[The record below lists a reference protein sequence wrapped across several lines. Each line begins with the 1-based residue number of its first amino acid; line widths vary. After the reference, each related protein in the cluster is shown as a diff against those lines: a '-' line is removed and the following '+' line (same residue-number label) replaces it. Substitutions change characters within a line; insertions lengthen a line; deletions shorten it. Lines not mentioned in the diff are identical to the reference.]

1 MSDQFDNSEEP
12 ESRLQIQ
19 IQQAERLADLGFWEW
34 DMVENCLT
42 YCSEGYA
49 RILGTTVDECV
60 GMSSYED
67 WLMVHPMDRN
77 HYRTYLDAEK
87 QTHPG
92 SESTEI
98 EYRIIT
104 PDGSVRHIYEI
115 SETIKNESG
124 EIIKNSGTLQDITNR
139 KRLDEELIRM
149 EKLETVGVLAG
160 GFAHDL
166 NDLLTAILGE
176 LSLAKSS
183 TDPEDKK
190 KIAEAERIS
199 KQVKSLTK
207 QLLVFSKGGT
217 PIRETVDL
225 RDSLRDWIK
234 LSLSGSNVAVE
245 YCIADD
251 LRQVDIDTGQIN
263 QVINNLVMN
272 AKESMP
278 EGGTVR
284 ISADNIYLDG
294 ELIKALEPGSYF
306 KIVIQDEGIG
316 IPRKIQ
322 RKVFDPFFTTKSTGS
337 GLGLA
342 TSQSIIAK
350 HNGYIDVESTL
361 GVGTSF
367 VVYLPISKD
376 AELVDEEIVDVMHLV
391 GEGNILV
398 MDDEELIR
406 EFTAKSLGELG
417 YTVTTTKN
425 GPGQLKPTSRL

>member
-1 MSDQFDNSEEP
+1 
-12 ESRLQIQ
+12 
-19 IQQAERLADLGFWEW
+19 
-34 DMVENCLT
+34 
-42 YCSEGYA
+42 
-49 RILGTTVDECV
+49 
-60 GMSSYED
+60 
-67 WLMVHPMDRN
+67 
-77 HYRTYLDAEK
+77 
-87 QTHPG
+87 
-92 SESTEI
+92 
-98 EYRIIT
+98 
-104 PDGSVRHIYEI
+104 
-115 SETIKNESG
+115 
-124 EIIKNSGTLQDITNR
+124 
-139 KRLDEELIRM
+139 
-149 EKLETVGVLAG
+149 
-160 GFAHDL
+160 
-166 NDLLTAILGE
+166 
-176 LSLAKSS
+176 
-183 TDPEDKK
+183 
-190 KIAEAERIS
+190 
-199 KQVKSLTK
+199 
-207 QLLVFSKGGT
+207 
-217 PIRETVDL
+217 
-225 RDSLRDWIK
+225 
-234 LSLSGSNVAVE
+234 
-245 YCIADD
+245 
-251 LRQVDIDTGQIN
+251 
-263 QVINNLVMN
+263 MN